1 MVVGD
6 FNRSSCFSLT
16 LSPRDCCNC
25 KCPNVVPLTSLG
37 ILRVAVQSCSNSKL
51 VLTFGLHSNVSH
63 FCASN
68 GVVFVELYTCM
79 LHLFS
84 GAFSIPTHGCLVRPI
99 QSAIILLTVHIQSL
113 APIGSGGCAA
123 VHSLPS
129 VDFRILC
136 FLRKKQIVYVWKTS
150 VSHQIPLS
158 NLHLK
163 PVSLQWNLRH
173 FVARKLLTSAPSG
186 AKPDN

>member
-1 MVVGD
+1 M
-6 FNRSSCFSLT
+6 SLT
-16 LSPRDCCNC
+16 S
-25 KCPNVVPLTSLG
+25 
-37 ILRVAVQSCSNSKL
+37 
-51 VLTFGLHSNVSH
+51 VLQMALF
-63 FCASN
+63 
-68 GVVFVELYTCM
+68 FVELYTYM

-99 QSAIILLTVHIQSL
+99 RSAIILLTVHIQSL

-129 VDFRILC
+129 IDFRILF
-136 FLRKKQIVYVWKTS
+136 FLKEKTDRICLETS
-150 VSHQIPLS
+150 FSHQFPLS

-173 FVARKLLTSAPSG
+173 FAARKLLTQCTLWSKTRQLNKVALSKESCTRTITG
-186 AKPDN
+186 KYLRFKAISQSYLQLTFYKSMHICSSIDAQIHSCGWISS